1 MSTAGD
7 LAATIRELVHAN
19 RILAHEG
26 VVDAFGHVSM
36 RHPHDPQR
44 YLLSRSRSPAI
55 VTAPDIMEFTLEG
68 EAVDAGGRR
77 PYAERPIHG
86 AVYEMRPD
94 VNAVVHNHAY
104 EVVPFSVSAASPLRA
119 ITHVSAVIG
128 AAVPVWDIRTRF
140 GDTNLLVV
148 TMAQGR
154 DLAATLGGG
163 RVALMRG
170 HGCVV
175 AGRTLREAVNTA
187 IYLRVNAIL
196 QQQAL
201 QLGEP
206 QYLSPGEIERC
217 TELQLS
223 AFALDRAWEYW
234 AARAGCEN
242 V

>member
-1 MSTAGD
+1 MSTTAD

-26 VVDAFGHVSM
+26 VVDAFGHVSV

-44 YLLSRSRSPAI
+44 YLLACSRSPAI
-55 VTAPDIMEFTLEG
+55 VTAADIMEFTLEG
-68 EAVDAGGRR
+68 EAVDARGRR

-104 EVVPFSVSAASPLRA
+104 EVVPFSVSGAATLRA

-128 AAVPVWDIRTRF
+128 ATVPVWDIRDKF

-175 AGRTLREAVNTA
+175 AGGTVRAAVNTA
-187 IYLRVNAIL
+187 IYLRVNAML
-196 QQQAL
+196 QQQAM
-201 QLGEP
+201 QLGDP
-206 QYLSPGEIERC
+206 QFLSSGEIERC
-217 TELQLS
+217 VELQLS
-223 AFALDRAWEYW
+223 ALALDRAWEYW
-234 AARAGCEN
+234 SARAGCSAL
-242 V
+242 